1 MSTITAL
8 NQDHETT
15 SPLEDARIILRNQ
28 PGAYGCRA
36 VIINRHRALI
46 ETSLT
51 GSLPEWFSLAVAP
64 DFTPRPCAVT
74 WRGTRIVKVA
84 LFS

>member
-1 MSTITAL
+1 MSIRTAPDYL
-8 NQDHETT
+8 THAT

-46 ETSLT
+46 ETTLPAL
-51 GSLPEWFSLAVAP
+51 LPEWFSLAVAP
-64 DFTPRPCAVT
+64 DFRPRPCAVT
-74 WRGTRIVKVA
+74 WRGKRLVKVA
-84 LFS
+84 LFE